1 MHFTSTLFLAVL
13 ASHANFVTA
22 APAEAV
28 NANVNLV
35 ERAQTK
41 ETVYL
46 TNCGSRSE
54 YSYYKK
60 GHNSENL
67 SPPDDVCHFST
78 GNNLPINWEYN
89 LLKCTFSSGVVFE
102 TEMGSVGINEYSG
115 QGTQRVPGK
124 NPRVFDCFRDNQR
137 VLYRNGATECRAI
150 FWCNPR

>member
-1 MHFTSTLFLAVL
+1 MHFTSTVFLAVL

-46 TNCGSRSE
+46 TNCGSRSD
-54 YSYYKK
+54 
-60 GHNSENL
+60 L
-67 SPPDDVCHFST
+67 SPPDDVCQFNT
-78 GNNLPINWEYN
+78 GNNVPINWENN
-89 LLKCTFSSGVVFE
+89 LLRCPFSSGVVFE
-102 TEMGSVGINEYSG
+102 TNMGSVGINEYAG

-124 NPRVFDCFRDNQR
+124 NPRVFDCFRDNER